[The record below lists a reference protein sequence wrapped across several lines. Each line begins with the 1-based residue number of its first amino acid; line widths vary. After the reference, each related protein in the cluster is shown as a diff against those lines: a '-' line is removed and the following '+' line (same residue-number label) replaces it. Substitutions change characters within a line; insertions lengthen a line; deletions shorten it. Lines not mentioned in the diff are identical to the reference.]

1 MERKEVF
8 LKLSEHEHTYT
19 AKTTY
24 GELLVGEQGHR
35 PMELLLVALAGCGA
49 VDVSNILKKK
59 RQEVRDIQVHVE
71 GYRREE
77 HPRVYEKINLKYRV
91 YGRNVREKAV
101 EDALRL
107 SLEKYCSVYAM
118 LRPSCEIEV
127 SFEVIDEA

>member
-19 AKTTY
+19 ARTTY